1 MKSYLDCYYIILT
14 CIFLSACSGTRPTGT
29 TEAEILFKEAQKY
42 IDKKQFIL
50 ANEKLNTLRSQHPYS
65 YYATPAELIQA
76 DILFKQENFVES
88 ASAYILFRDFHPKHE
103 KISYVVWMIGESFYN
118 QLPSTSDR
126 DLSQGYEA
134 IKYYQEIISKYPKSE
149 FIEQAKEKNIKISE
163 MFSQKEQYIADFYF
177 KTKVFD
183 AARYRYLA
191 MIDEFKEPSI
201 LDHSILRI
209 LQSSLELGQKPEC
222 IQYAKTLRKK
232 LSADALEE
240 FEKLLD
246 QCKDQ
251 S

>member
-1 MKSYLDCYYIILT
+1 MKPTLYCHCLVLFSIL
-14 CIFLSACSGTRPTGT
+14 LVACSGPRPAGT

-103 KISYVVWMIGESFYN
+103 KIAYVVWMIAESFYN

-134 IKYYQEIISKYPKSE
+134 IKYYQEVLAKYPKSE
-149 FIEQAKEKNIKISE
+149 YVAQAKEKGTQISE
-163 MFSQKEQYIADFYF
+163 MFKQKEQYIADFYF
-177 KTKVFD
+177 KTEVFD

-191 MIDEFKEPSI
+191 MIDEFKEPNI
-201 LDHSILRI
+201 VDHSIVRI
-209 LQSSLELGQKPEC
+209 LQSSLELGEKPEC
-222 IQYAKTLRKK
+222 IQYAKILRKK
-232 LSADALEE
+232 LSSSSVES
-240 FEKLLD
+240 FEKVLD
-246 QCKDQ
+246 QCKTN
-251 S
+251 